1 MIHLVTGGSGSGK
14 STVAKLI
21 TGLYKPWE
29 GEITFDGKKKDDIS
43 QELVLN
49 YRDGLYTPP
58 NAETMQEVDYRVAGF
73 VSELFESYDD
83 DTKILVITH
92 NGVMRS
98 IKRNFLPNYKNIM
111 SNNLDSIILD
121 KSNYNYYLNNKKQKS

>member
-1 MIHLVTGGSGSGK
+1 
-14 STVAKLI
+14 
-21 TGLYKPWE
+21 
-29 GEITFDGKKKDDIS
+29 
-43 QELVLN
+43 
-49 YRDGLYTPP
+49 
-58 NAETMQEVDYRVAGF
+58 MQEVDYRVAGF

-111 SNNLDSIILD
+111 SNNLDNIILD

>member
-1 MIHLVTGGSGSGK
+1 MN
-14 STVAKLI
+14 LI
-21 TGLYKPWE
+21 INNIDKINIDNRIIEIFIGDWE
-29 GEITFDGKKKDDIS
+29 GKKKDDIS

-83 DTKILVITH
+83 TKILVITH
-92 NGVMRS
+92 NGVM
-98 IKRNFLPNYKNIM
+98 
-111 SNNLDSIILD
+111 
-121 KSNYNYYLNNKKQKS
+121 